1 MEINTFIN
9 NYREAFGNAAELPIA
24 FWYSDEK
31 IADTQKIGGCFFK
44 EIKTVRNGGEIS
56 LNAENIGCGGG
67 KFYIGFTEMPA
78 HVPNFVSLKE
88 KYKKTPE
95 MVVDFVEKLGVQRT
109 YKQFLNF
116 ARVDKINSF
125 DKIEGVI
132 FFVTP
137 DILSGLASWAYFD
150 NNSENAV
157 VSIFGSSCSN
167 IVTQVVNEN
176 KINGKKTFIG
186 FFDTSARQYIEA
198 DILTF
203 AVPISRFR
211 EMYGTM
217 RESSLFDTH
226 AWTKIR
232 ERINERPY

>member
-1 MEINTFIN
+1 MEISTFIT
-9 NYREAFGNAAELPIA
+9 NYREAFGEAAELPIV

-44 EIKTVRNGGEIS
+44 EIKTLRNGGSIS

-67 KFYIGFTEMPA
+67 KFYMGFAEMPEY
-78 HVPNFVSLKE
+78 VPNFVSLKE
-88 KYKKTPE
+88 KYKQTPE
-95 MVVDFVEKLGVQRT
+95 MFVDSVKQLNVQRT
-109 YKQFLNF
+109 NRQFLNF
-116 ARVDKINSF
+116 ARIDKISSF
-125 DKIEGVI
+125 DDIEGVI
-132 FFVTP
+132 FFATP
-137 DILSGLASWAYFD
+137 DILSGLASWASFD

-157 VSIFGSSCSN
+157 VSRIGSSCSDV
-167 IVTQVVNEN
+167 VTQVVNEH

-198 DILTF
+198 NILSF
-203 AVPISRFR
+203 AVPMSRFR

-217 RESSLFDTH
+217 RASSLFNTH

-232 ERINERPY
+232 ERIND